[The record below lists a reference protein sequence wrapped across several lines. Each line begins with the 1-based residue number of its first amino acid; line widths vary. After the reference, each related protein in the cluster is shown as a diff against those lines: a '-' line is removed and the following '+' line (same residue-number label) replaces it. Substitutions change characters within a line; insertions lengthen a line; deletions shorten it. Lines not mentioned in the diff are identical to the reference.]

1 MTDAGTPTQPQ
12 PELTL
17 AEQRVAGC
25 PIKPCRGAN
34 DNETLLRSVRSDRL
48 LCMYCATR
56 MPTGYIGKEEARAA
70 ENKFFKA
77 GNNDYAIQFAVCA
90 IGTAIGTIISSL
102 LGVFLFVIFIGA
114 AAGGVVGTIA
124 RRASGR
130 RLGRYSAEIG
140 IAGVVVGTL
149 IGPIIGVLIRTG
161 RIIPAAA
168 FDLQAIICGA
178 IMGVAIYGLMKGRI

>member
-1 MTDAGTPTQPQ
+1 MSDATNPA
-12 PELTL
+12 EMTL

-25 PIKPCRGAN
+25 PIKPCRGAD

-56 MPTGYIGKEEARAA
+56 IPTGYIGREEARAA
-70 ENKFFKA
+70 ENKFYKA
-77 GNNDYAIQFAVCA
+77 GNNDYLIQFAVCA
-90 IGTAIGTIISSL
+90 VGTAVGTIIATL

-114 AAGGVVGTIA
+114 AAGGLVGTLA

-130 RLGRYSAEIG
+130 RLGRYSAEVG

-149 IGPIIGVLIRTG
+149 VGPVIGVLLRTG

-168 FDLQAIICGA
+168 IDLQAILCGA
-178 IMGVAIYGLMKGRI
+178 IMGVAIYSLMKGRI